1 MLKIIFWDFT
11 EKRVTLKWFNL
22 HKLCKNISKT
32 TFSFLYSHITWFTV
46 QRLCDAQNDIQKS
59 RFLPNFVP
67 KNGHF
72 GPYFAVYRSNHKN
85 NQKNGFLDPK
95 NICVD
100 GLNLN
105 FKPVDFI
112 LSLFKKSIFWLAAIL
127 DFRYLSFRNIFERAN
142 K

>member
-32 TFSFLYSHITWFTV
+32 NFSCLYT
-46 QRLCDAQNDIQKS
+46 CDAQRDLQKS
-59 RFLPNFVP
+59 RFWPNFDT
-67 KNGHF
+67 KKGHF
-72 GPYFAVYRSNHKN
+72 GPYFAFYGANRTN
-85 NQKNGFLDPK
+85 NPKNGFLDPK

-112 LSLFKKSIFWLAAIL
+112 LSLFKKIHILIGGHLGFQIFIIL
-127 DFRYLSFRNIFERAN
+127 DHIWTGQQV
-142 K
+142 KI